1 MRHLELFEFFGPFGD
16 ADPNRN
22 RKCIYLGFSNYT
34 NGYCA
39 GVVTQEQ
46 GKMLEELYGGE
57 CVPLGNKIYAYI
69 NLERA
74 EMTAEDSRFDT
85 EGLSFVYADG
95 SDNYDDEPDE
105 NKLIIELPKEGILVT
120 APDQNGWNGRVMS
133 VDEFIEQEDEA

>member
-1 MRHLELFEFFGPFGD
+1 MKHLKLFESFGPLGNMD
-16 ADPNRN
+16 STK
-22 RKCIYLGFSNYT
+22 KCVYLGFSHYT

-57 CVPLGNKIYAYI
+57 CVPLGNNVYAYI
-69 NLERA
+69 DLEQT
-74 EMTAEDSRFDT
+74 EMTAEDSRFDI
-85 EGLSFVYADG
+85 EGLSFVGVDG
-95 SDNYDDEPDE
+95 EDNYFDDEEPDY
-105 NKLIIELPKEGILVT
+105 NKLVIELPKEGIMVT